1 MQNLQFRTLVG
12 LLFFLIGSRGAGS
25 YVTGS
30 YIGLGQNAELCRTLP
45 FWFSD
50 ELRQFEELNRQLR
63 ALLNQPDAL
72 TRAGEI
78 RSLTTEIKIHGD
90 RITAMA
96 RPEWNTEKFDVEL
109 SWLIPESVFF
119 NFPARI
125 SPWGPLSRGDV
136 TYVAVNDVEFLG
148 QLRPELKAYVSSSVF
163 KSSGL
168 LAGVEI
174 QFRKRATLFELCQF
188 VHSIDISVN
197 IDYVEEPFNQISFGP
212 QTKPFNLIYEEFN
225 FKKWPEL

>member
-1 MQNLQFRTLVG
+1 MQNLQVRTLVG
-12 LLFFLIGSRGAGS
+12 LLFFLIGSRGAAS
-25 YVTGS
+25 YVTGG
-30 YIGLGQNAELCRTLP
+30 YFGYEQRLDLCHTLP

-50 ELRQFEELNRQLR
+50 ELRQFEDLNRELR
-63 ALLNQPDAL
+63 TLLNQADAL
-72 TRAGEI
+72 SRAGEI
-78 RSLTTEIKIHGD
+78 SSLTARLKIHGD

-96 RPEWNTEKFDVEL
+96 RPEWNSEKFDVVL
-109 SWLIPESVFF
+109 GWLIPESVFF

-125 SPWGPLSRGDV
+125 SPWGPLSRGDITSIEV
-136 TYVAVNDVEFLG
+136 KDVEFLG
-148 QLRPELKAYVSSSVF
+148 QLRPELKAYVSSSV
-163 KSSGL
+163 L
-168 LAGVEI
+168 LRSGVEI

-197 IDYVEEPFNQISFGP
+197 IESRDESFEGISFEP